1 MKETVIDV
9 LMYLFQNYI
18 DGDLEIGSDRE
29 TLKGELTR
37 AGFPHAEINKA
48 FHWLEGLSITH
59 DGILKKPEPAAQST
73 RIYTVPELRKLN
85 LECRGFMLYL
95 EQNGI
100 VDTTTR
106 ELVIDRVMALE
117 SPEISLD
124 QLKWIVLMVLFNQ
137 PGQEASIAWMEDLFF
152 EESVASVH

>member
-29 TLKGELTR
+29 SLKVELSA

-48 FHWLEGLSITH
+48 FNWLEGLAIMH
-59 DGILKKPEPAAQST
+59 DGITGKPGPRTQST
-73 RIYTVPELRKLN
+73 RIYSMPELRKLN
-85 LECRGFMLYL
+85 LECRGFLLHL
-95 EQNGI
+95 EQTGI
-100 VDTTTR
+100 LDATAR

-117 SPEISLD
+117 STEISLD
-124 QLKWIVLMVLFNQ
+124 QLKWIVLMVMFNQ
-137 PGQEASIAWMEDLFF
+137 PGQEAAIAWMEDLFF
-152 EESVASVH
+152 EEPAANIH